1 MDEAERPPRPER
13 LQDRIAD
20 GMIAASSQGDDT
32 SLSDPQVE
40 LVDRVDRSLEIEN
53 GREVHVADVANPLP
67 FEWILPR

>member
-1 MDEAERPPRPER
+1 
-13 LQDRIAD
+13 
-20 GMIAASSQGDDT
+20 MIAASSQGDDT